1 MNELT
6 NIRTYQEFKQ
16 AFGNEVQKQSE
27 GFVRIGYLLKRA
39 RDTDILAESGYKTI
53 TEFAWAEYHFTA
65 DVVSKM
71 IGINDRYSEEG
82 YSDRLQEKYRVYGMS
97 LLAEMLTLPE
107 EVVDLLPAGTTRQE
121 IRQIKAEIKEEEKI
135 TDLEVLMEG
144 EKPEQKTMESKLERF
159 FHQYYHDNRIS
170 YKDVYD
176 AIQEGTDKGNQ
187 VFELLAP
194 SGIATMITR
203 IQGLGKYMLSIKG
216 KESELELLNIRDNSK
231 DAYSWEECITVLTRI
246 CPDGEQPETAWEAL
260 YGEPFSET
268 KKEATAP
275 APKPEPKPEP
285 KSEPKSEPRQEP
297 KPEPKPEIAPA
308 QKKTPEPEAQPE
320 ERDEE
325 PTKDKEPEE
334 PEICRHEPNET
345 CDVNHRPPH
354 ECERACCWDCPGRE
368 ECPDECCISECRPPE
383 ESNQEPAQPELAPA
397 QPEKETEPSKEPE
410 AGRQMEVEDYE
421 DLLPP
426 GYIKCHDGSEVSEE
440 RIRTRYEA
448 LDAAE
453 SIVEMAEILSQADD
467 RDWYQWLEER
477 DER

>member
-1 MNELT
+1 MELT
-6 NIRTYQEFKQ
+6 RINTYQEFKE
-16 AFGNEVQKQSE
+16 AFGNEVRKQSE

-39 RDTDILAESGYKTI
+39 RDTDILADSGYKTI
-53 TEFAWAEYHFTA
+53 AEFAWAEYHFTG

-107 EVVDLLPAGTTRQE
+107 EVVDLLPPGTTRQE

-135 TDLEVLMEG
+135 TDLEVLLEG

-170 YKDVYD
+170 YKNVYD
-176 AIQEGTDKGNQ
+176 AIQEGTDKVNQ

-231 DAYSWEECITVLTRI
+231 DVYSWEECIITLTKL
-246 CPDGEQPETAWEAL
+246 CPDGGQPEKAWEAL
-260 YGEPFSET
+260 YGEPFTEV
-268 KKEATAP
+268 KQEAPAP
-275 APKPEPKPEP
+275 APKLEPKPE
-285 KSEPKSEPRQEP
+285 S

-308 QKKTPEPEAQPE
+308 QKKAPEPETQPK

-334 PEICRHEPNET
+334 PEICSHDPNET

-354 ECERACCWDCPGRE
+354 ECERTCCWDCPGRE

-383 ESNQEPAQPELAPA
+383 ESNQGPAQPEFAPA
-397 QPEKETEPSKEPE
+397 QSEKETEQSKEPE
-410 AGRQMEVEDYE
+410 AVRQMEVEDYE
-421 DLLPP
+421 DMLPP

-453 SIVEMAEILSQADD
+453 SIAEMAAILSQADE
-467 RDWYQWLEER
+467 RDWYLWLEEQ

>member
-82 YSDRLQEKYRVYGMS
+82 YSDCLQEKYRVYGMS

-159 FHQYYHDNRIS
+159 FHQYYYDNRIQ
-170 YKDVYD
+170 YEGVYESL
-176 AIQEGTDKGNQ
+176 QEGTDKVNQ
-187 VFELLAP
+187 VFETLAP

-231 DAYSWEECITVLTRI
+231 DVYSWEECVITLTKL
-246 CPDGEQPETAWEAL
+246 CPDGEKPEKAWESL

-268 KKEATAP
+268 MPEVPAP
-275 APKPEPKPEP
+275 APKPESPKELEP
-285 KSEPKSEPRQEP
+285 KL
-297 KPEPKPEIAPA
+297 EIAPA
-308 QKKTPEPEAQPE
+308 QTHTPTPD
-320 ERDEE
+320 ERDE
-325 PTKDKEPEE
+325 DHIHGKEPEE
-334 PEICRHEPNET
+334 SQEPET
-345 CDVNHRPPH
+345 CPH
-354 ECERACCWDCPGRE
+354 D
-368 ECPDECCISECRPPE
+368 PDERCGETDRRPQE
-383 ESNQEPAQPELAPA
+383 EEADQEPKQPEFAPA
-397 QPEKETEPSKEPE
+397 QPEPEKEPE
-410 AGRQMEVEDYE
+410 TLKEPEVMKRMDVEDYE
-421 DLLPP
+421 EMLLE
-426 GYIKCHDGSEVSEE
+426 GYIKCHDGSQVSEE

-448 LDAAE
+448 LAAAE
-453 SIVEMAEILSQADD
+453 SIMEMAEILNQADN

-477 DER
+477 DEREISWQRKA

>member
-39 RDTDILAESGYKTI
+39 RDTDILAASGYKTI
-53 TEFAWAEYHFTA
+53 TEFAWAEYHFTG

-71 IGINDRYSEEG
+71 IGINDRYSEDG
-82 YSDRLQEKYRVYGMS
+82 YSDHLQEKYRVYGMS

-107 EVVDLLPAGTTRQE
+107 EVVDLLPPGTTRQE

-135 TDLEVLMEG
+135 TDLEVLLEG

-170 YKDVYD
+170 YKDVYG

-194 SGIATMITR
+194 SGIATLITR

-231 DAYSWEECITVLTRI
+231 GAYSWEECITVLTRI

-268 KKEATAP
+268 KQEVPAP
-275 APKPEPKPEP
+275 APKPGPKPEPKPEP
-285 KSEPKSEPRQEP
+285 KSEPRQEP
-297 KPEPKPEIAPA
+297 KPELKSEIAPT

-325 PTKDKEPEE
+325 PTKDKE
-334 PEICRHEPNET
+334 
-345 CDVNHRPPH
+345 
-354 ECERACCWDCPGRE
+354 
-368 ECPDECCISECRPPE
+368 PE

-448 LDAAE
+448 LTTAE
-453 SIVEMAEILSQADD
+453 SIAEMAAILSQADD
-467 RDWYQWLEER
+467 RDWYLWLEEQ